1 MAPNPRNKPMS
12 PTSSAQGLLTIAR
25 QVSEKVGTEFFSVL
39 VHQLGEVLGAECVYI
54 GEFLEG
60 RVNRVR
66 TLAVQIKGRRLELF
80 EFPLS
85 GTPDEEVIKGN
96 PCTCTADVLQ
106 AYPEDRLLGDLEAQA
121 WVGVPLNNSEGKAC
135 GILAA
140 LYSQPLQLEVQFVQS
155 MLMIF
160 APRASAELNRKQTDD
175 LLRESEQ
182 RYRAFVELN
191 PDPCW
196 RVEFDEPID
205 TALPEEEQLAR
216 IIRCGYV
223 AEGNDALV
231 RQLGLERPDQLIGA
245 SLSDLI
251 EDKQFLHTAVLA
263 LIRSDHRYST
273 LEVTRTDRDGK
284 RKNLLRRDWGV
295 VQQGKLRRVW
305 GSSRDITDLRTVEAQ
320 FRQVQKMDSLGR
332 LAAGVAHDFNNL
344 LTVIQGYSVQ
354 LLATIKNT
362 DGAYIGLEQ
371 IRETAEKGVT
381 LTDQL
386 LAFSRKQSTDLE
398 PIDLTSIVA
407 EDEQMLRRLIGKNI
421 ELKTELQPCLGLIRA
436 TRGFIHQVLLNLV
449 VNSRDAMP
457 KGGKLL
463 ITLANADID
472 EGRPPMLA
480 AIDPGPYVRLSVS
493 DNGMGMSPEA
503 QAHLFEPFFTTKGAT
518 KGTGLGLSTVYGIIR
533 QCSGHIIVETEPN
546 KGTTFEIFLPRES
559 SQTTAGQAAAS
570 R

>member
-1 MAPNPRNKPMS
+1 MAPNPRNKPMR

-25 QVSEKVGTEFFSVL
+25 QVSEKIGTEFFSVL

-54 GEFLEG
+54 GEFLKG

-66 TLAVQIKGRRLELF
+66 TLAVQVKGRRMELF

-85 GTPDEEVIKGN
+85 GTPDEEVTKGN

-121 WVGVPLNNSEGKAC
+121 WVGVPLNNSEGQAC

-140 LYSQPLQLEVQFVQS
+140 LFSQPLQLEVQLVQS

-191 PDPCW
+191 PDPFW

-223 AEGNDALV
+223 AEGNDSLV

-245 SLSDLI
+245 SLSDVI

-263 LIRSDHRYST
+263 LIRSDYRYST
-273 LEVTRTDRDGK
+273 LEVTRADRDGK
-284 RKNLLRRDWGV
+284 RQNVLHRDWGV

-305 GSSRDITDLRTVEAQ
+305 GSSRDITELRTVEAQ

-362 DGAYIGLEQ
+362 DAAYMGLEQ
-371 IRETAEKGVT
+371 IRETAEKGAA
-381 LTDQL
+381 LTNQL
-386 LAFSRKQSTDLE
+386 LDFSRKQSTDLQ
-398 PIDLTSIVA
+398 PDRP
-407 EDEQMLRRLIGKNI
+407 DFYRGRRR
-421 ELKTELQPCLGLIRA
+421 TDA
-436 TRGFIHQVLLNLV
+436 T
-449 VNSRDAMP
+449 P
-457 KGGKLL
+457 
-463 ITLANADID
+463 
-472 EGRPPMLA
+472 
-480 AIDPGPYVRLSVS
+480 
-493 DNGMGMSPEA
+493 
-503 QAHLFEPFFTTKGAT
+503 AHW
-518 KGTGLGLSTVYGIIR
+518 
-533 QCSGHIIVETEPN
+533 
-546 KGTTFEIFLPRES
+546 
-559 SQTTAGQAAAS
+559 
-570 R
+570 

>member
-1 MAPNPRNKPMS
+1 
-12 PTSSAQGLLTIAR
+12 
-25 QVSEKVGTEFFSVL
+25 
-39 VHQLGEVLGAECVYI
+39 
-54 GEFLEG
+54 
-60 RVNRVR
+60 
-66 TLAVQIKGRRLELF
+66 
-80 EFPLS
+80 
-85 GTPDEEVIKGN
+85 
-96 PCTCTADVLQ
+96 VLQ

-121 WVGVPLNNSEGKAC
+121 WVGVPLNNSEGQAC

-140 LYSQPLQLEVQFVQS
+140 LYSHPLQLEVQFVQS

-216 IIRCGYV
+216 FIRCGYV

-245 SLSDLI
+245 SLSDVI

-273 LEVTRTDRDGK
+273 LEVTRADRDGK
-284 RKNLLRRDWGV
+284 RKNLLHRDWGV

-305 GSSRDITDLRTVEAQ
+305 GSSRDITELRTIEAQ

-362 DGAYIGLEQ
+362 DAAYTGLEQ
-371 IRETAEKGVT
+371 IRETAEKGAT
-381 LTDQL
+381 LTNQL
-386 LAFSRKQSTDLE
+386 LAFSRKQSTDLQ

-436 TRGFIHQVLLNLV
+436 TRGFMHQVLLNLA

-457 KGGKLL
+457 NGGKLL
-463 ITLANADID
+463 IALSNTDID
-472 EGRPPMLA
+472 EGRPPRLA

-518 KGTGLGLSTVYGIIR
+518 NGTGLGLSTVYGIIR

-559 SQTTAGQAAAS
+559 SQTTAGQAPES
-570 R
+570 VSKTDP

>member
-1 MAPNPRNKPMS
+1 MAPNPRNKPMR

-25 QVSEKVGTEFFSVL
+25 QVSEKIGTEFFSVL

-66 TLAVQIKGRRLELF
+66 TLAVQVKGRGLELF

-85 GTPDEEVIKGN
+85 GTPDEEVTKGN

-140 LYSQPLQLEVQFVQS
+140 LYSRPLQLEVQFVQS

-273 LEVTRTDRDGK
+273 LEVTRADRDGK
-284 RKNLLRRDWGV
+284 RKNLLHRDWGV